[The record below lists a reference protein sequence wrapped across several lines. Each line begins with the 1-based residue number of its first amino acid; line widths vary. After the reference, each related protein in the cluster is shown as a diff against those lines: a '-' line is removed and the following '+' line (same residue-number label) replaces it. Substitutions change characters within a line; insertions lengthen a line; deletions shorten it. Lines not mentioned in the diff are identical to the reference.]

1 MQKDK
6 QMRLYVDKQI
16 YVDLYGVIGVDPDVD
31 KSGYCRLGGD
41 MKIEETGCFDMYDI
55 CLKIRTEQANAKA
68 LDKTLVVVVEAG
80 WMNHTNFHVK
90 ARDNAWKAA
99 KIGNHVGA
107 NHEVGRQIIKFCK
120 RIGVDVIEYVPK
132 RSKMDAREFRE
143 VSGTTMRT
151 NQEVRDAYRAA
162 LSVID
167 F

>member
-1 MQKDK
+1 MGKESGLNK
-6 QMRLYVDKQI
+6 CEKIMV
-16 YVDLYGVIGVDPDVD
+16 LYGIIGIDPDVD

-41 MKIEETGCFDMYDI
+41 FGIVETGCFDMYDI
-55 CLKIRTEQANAKA
+55 CQKIEAEKDNANACEKR
-68 LDKTLVVVVEAG
+68 LIVVVEAG

-132 RSKMDAREFRE
+132 RSKMDAREFVD
-143 VSGTTMRT
+143 VSGTTLRT

>member
-1 MQKDK
+1 M
-6 QMRLYVDKQI
+6 DKQI

-80 WMNHTNFHVK
+80 WQNQTNFHVG
-90 ARDNAWKAA
+90 A
-99 KIGNHVGA
+99 KIGNHVVA

-120 RIGVDVIEYVPK
+120 RIGVDVIEYIPN
-132 RSKMDAREFRE
+132 RHKMNAQDFKEI
-143 VSGTTMRT
+143 SGTNLRT

-162 LSVID
+162 LALIS
-167 F
+167 